1 MPRAIIH
8 IVRHG
13 ETDENKHGIF
23 QGHVDTVLNAD
34 GLVQAQRVAEALR
47 STPFNVAFSSD
58 LKRAVKTAEAI
69 LLYHPAVHLQKVEA
83 LRERVSSVFCYPQ
96 SDVTK

>member
-34 GLVQAQRVAEALR
+34 GLVQAQWVAEALR

-58 LKRAVKTAEAI
+58 LKRAVK
-69 LLYHPAVHLQKVEA
+69 V
-83 LRERVSSVFCYPQ
+83 Q
-96 SDVTK
+96 SYVRWLVRSWLTTEG